1 MVEKVNMEFLKLI
14 QTRFADPITAIDLS
28 KKYVCHGSAMGRI
41 AFYDLQQKQE
51 LVLFDSQPELIRGIS
66 HSEAGNHIF
75 ISIGDVSCQRLD
87 SQTLRVID
95 NVLIVEDVDERQHK
109 ANCERSF
116 TMMHRNL
123 NCVLSIQMG
132 DKEDKK
138 REDLAPISISDLD
151 QNVLVQHSPE
161 GLIFN

>member
-1 MVEKVNMEFLKLI
+1 MVEPKMEFLKLI

-28 KKYVCHGSAMGRI
+28 KKFVCHGSAMGRI

-66 HSEAGNHIF
+66 HSEQGENIF

-87 SQTLRVID
+87 ANSLRVID
-95 NVLIVEDVDERQHK
+95 NVLIVEDVDERAHK

-116 TMMHRNL
+116 TLMHRNY
-123 NCVLSIQMG
+123 NCVLSINMQDRG
-132 DKEDKK
+132 NKEGQ
-138 REDLAPISISDLD
+138 EELAPISISDLD
-151 QNVLVQHSPE
+151 
-161 GLIFN
+161 